1 MTTRKLGRGLDALL
15 GNRDPG
21 SVSALMTQQPPPQAP
36 DGSLRDIPVDLIQ
49 PGEFQPRRDM
59 KAQTLEELAQS
70 IAEQGV
76 MQPVV
81 VRELG
86 NGRFEL
92 IAGERRWRACQLS
105 KRHSIPAIVKK
116 AADRDAISMA
126 LIENIQREDLSPME
140 LANALQ
146 RLQREFGMT
155 QQQVAEAVGKSR
167 ESVANL
173 LRLLGLEAEVR
184 QLLEERRIEMGHARA
199 LLGAAGAE
207 QARLAREVVGKGL
220 NVRQTEELVRRQ
232 PADSGRD
239 RKPGENRDP
248 DLLRLE
254 ENLSQRLGARVAIR
268 HTARGKGK
276 LIINYNNPAELE
288 GILAHI
294 NEEPAPQ
301 EFMKEKIRYRRTPG

>member
-15 GNRDPG
+15 GNRDPE
-21 SVSALMTQQPPPQAP
+21 SVSALMTQQPLAQVP

-59 KAQTLEELAQS
+59 RAQSLEELAQS

-116 AADRDAISMA
+116 ASGRDAISMA

-140 LANALQ
+140 QASALQ
-146 RLQREFGMT
+146 RLQREFDMT

-207 QARLAREVVGKGL
+207 QARLAREVVSKGL
-220 NVRQTEELVRRQ
+220 NVRQTEELVRRRV
-232 PADSGRD
+232 ADTGGD
-239 RKPGENRDP
+239 KKPSQSKDP

-254 ENLSQRLGARVAIR
+254 ENLSQRLGARVAIQ
-268 HTARGKGK
+268 HSAKGKGK

-294 NEEPAPQ
+294 SQKAAP
-301 EFMKEKIRYRRTPG
+301 

>member
-15 GNRDPG
+15 GNRDPE
-21 SVSALMTQQPPPQAP
+21 SVSALMTRQLPSRAP

-59 KAQTLEELAQS
+59 KAQSLEELAQS

-116 AADRDAISMA
+116 VADRDAISMA

-140 LANALQ
+140 QASALR
-146 RLQREFGMT
+146 RLQQEFDMT

-173 LRLLGLEAEVR
+173 LRLFGLEAEVR
-184 QLLEERRIEMGHARA
+184 QLLEEREIEMGHARA

-207 QARLAREVVGKGL
+207 QIRLAREVVSKAL
-220 NVRQTEELVRRQ
+220 NVRQTEELVRRHLADTAGDKK
-232 PADSGRD
+232 PAPN
-239 RKPGENRDP
+239 KDP

-254 ENLSQRLGARVAIR
+254 ENLSQRLGARVAIQ
-268 HTARGKGK
+268 HSAKGKGK

-294 NEEPAPQ
+294 N
-301 EFMKEKIRYRRTPG
+301 